1 MLPLKKSFCIAWLL
15 ILAGGMVCKA
25 MAGVHAFEKE
35 NFRIA
40 LVQMDASKG
49 KKTNLKK
56 IASYTAEAAGRQAD
70 IVCFPE
76 LSITGY
82 TYNHPLRHAE
92 TIPGASSDVIL
103 RLSMQHR
110 IIILAGLIEKENSNL
125 YITQLA
131 AFPDGR
137 VGTYRKTH
145 LGRRER
151 RVFSPGNRLPVF
163 KALNDK
169 GEAVLFAIG
178 ICYDMHFPELAAG
191 YALKG
196 ALIIFSPHASPLGG
210 DKRIAI
216 WDRYLGARAYDNS
229 LYVAACNHLGND
241 GTQPRGGGIGIWEPS
256 TAGMLKSQSS
266 PEKAIHYFDLN
277 LAALEKK
284 RHKKNKTFF
293 IKDRRGQLYC
303 NENVPAP

>member
-1 MLPLKKSFCIAWLL
+1 MTSS
-15 ILAGGMVCKA
+15 MVCVA
-25 MAGVHAFEKE
+25 TAGVHAFDKE

-40 LVQMDASKG
+40 LVQMDTSKG

-56 IASYTAEAAGRQAD
+56 IASFTAKAAGNRTD

-82 TYNHPLRHAE
+82 TYDQPLLHAE
-92 TIPGASSDVIL
+92 TIPGASSNTMS
-103 RLSMQHR
+103 RLSIQHR
-110 IIILAGLIEKENSNL
+110 IIIIAGLMEKEESRF
-125 YITQLA
+125 YITQVV

-137 VGTYRKTH
+137 IETYRKTH

-151 RVFSPGNRLPVF
+151 RVFTPGNRLPVF
-163 KALNDK
+163 KALNDRR
-169 GEAVLFAIG
+169 EAVSFGIG

-196 ALIIFSPHASPLGG
+196 ALIIFCPHASPLGG
-210 DKRIAI
+210 EKRIAI

-229 LYVAACNHLGND
+229 LYVAACNHLDHD
-241 GTQPRGGGIGIWEPS
+241 GAKPRGGGIGIWAPS
-256 TAGMLKSQSS
+256 TANLLKTETSLN
-266 PEKAIHYFDLN
+266 EAILYYDLN
-277 LAALEKK
+277 FAALEKK
-284 RHKKNKTFF
+284 RNKKNKTFY

-303 NENVPAP
+303 RENLTAP